1 MANGSVEP
9 LKKLHALWGD
19 RVQFLEVLVHQE
31 HPGPNAPPYRSTE
44 QKVHDARR
52 YKAEGGVPWP
62 VLVDDLGGTVH
73 QVYGGLAKPTYLI
86 DADGRVSFY
95 NMWTYAPNLHLAIQE
110 LLARGERGMVKGGI
124 DRIPHLG
131 ATVVHGWRGLQ
142 RGLPQS
148 FTDLML
154 ALPFAG
160 PVLWVGYQLRPLLE
174 PWIIRARPLPNS
186 VRAAFGAGVLALA
199 LIALRQGRRPAR
211 KKIGATQRH
220 REKTM

>member
-9 LKKLHALWGD
+9 LKKLHRLWND

-52 YKAEGGVPWP
+52 YKAEGGIPWP

-124 DRIPHLG
+124 DRVPHLG
-131 ATVVHGWRGLQ
+131 ATVVHGWRGLR

>member
-9 LKKLHALWGD
+9 LKKLHRLWND

-52 YKAEGGVPWP
+52 YKAEGGIPWP

-131 ATVVHGWRGLQ
+131 ATVVHGWRGLR

-154 ALPFAG
+154 ALPVAG
-160 PVLWVGYQLRPLLE
+160 PVLWVGYRLRPLLE
-174 PWIIRARPLPNS
+174 PWIIRAKPLPNS

>member
-31 HPGPNAPPYRSTE
+31 HPGPDAPAYRSPE
-44 QKVHDARR
+44 QKMNDARR
-52 YKAEGGVPWP
+52 YKSGGRIPWP
-62 VLVDDLGGTVH
+62 VLVDDLDGTVH

-86 DADGRVSFY
+86 DADGRVAYY
-95 NMWTYAPNLHLAIQE
+95 NMWTYAPNLHLAIEE
-110 LLARGERGMVKGGI
+110 LLAQDERGIVRGGV

-131 ATVVHGWRGLQ
+131 ATVVHGWRGLR

-148 FTDLML
+148 FTDLTL
-154 ALPFAG
+154 ALPVAG
-160 PVLWVGYQLRPLLE
+160 PLLWVGYQLRPLLE
-174 PWIIRARPLPNS
+174 PWIIRAKPLPNS

-199 LIALRQGRRPAR
+199 LIALRLQRARRI
-211 KKIGATQRH
+211 K
-220 REKTM
+220 